1 MKKTKSISLLL
12 ILGWLTSTNAV
23 GQEAV
28 ENGEAIVAEGDSLVL
43 PEGMQIQEI
52 DSLLRD
58 WSVRNFLTF
67 DENCETTGE
76 NPTFEPEVYISR
88 LQRLPNVIE
97 MPYND
102 IVRRYIDQYSGRL
115 RRTVSIMLGASN
127 F

>member
-1 MKKTKSISLLL
+1 MYLEIFEMKKFKSIFLLL
-12 ILGWLTSTNAV
+12 ALGWFTGINAL
-23 GQEAV
+23 GQEA
-28 ENGEAIVAEGDSLVL
+28 EESKETIVAEADSLVL

-67 DENCETTGE
+67 DENCETTGG

-102 IVRRYIDQYSGRL
+102 VVRR
-115 RRTVSIMLGASN
+115 
-127 F
+127 